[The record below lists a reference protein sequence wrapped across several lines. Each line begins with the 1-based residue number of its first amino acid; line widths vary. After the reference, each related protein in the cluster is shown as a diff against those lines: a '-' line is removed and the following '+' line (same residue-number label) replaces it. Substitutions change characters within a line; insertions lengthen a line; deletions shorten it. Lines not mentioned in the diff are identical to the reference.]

1 MSTRGVPGWLMSFE
15 ISDDIG
21 RKGLDGPSN
30 ERWGFIAHPPLGA
43 SNKRVHYTNTCSQI
57 VGDSMKALRFH
68 ASKDLRVE
76 DVDVPK
82 ACGPHQV
89 LLKNSYCGICGTD
102 LHEYL
107 HGPIQIPQ
115 NPFSKAVLPLILGH
129 EFSGV
134 VLATGSEVQNV
145 RVGDRVSVQP
155 NVIPGGDYY
164 DRRGWS
170 HLSDNL
176 SVVGLSY
183 PWGGMAD
190 RCLVY
195 DYNVAKLPPEV
206 SDEQGAMIEPA
217 AVAVNAI
224 ENSDL
229 HAGETILITGGGPI
243 GALVGL
249 AASAAGASKIF
260 ISEVNGLRRKLLK
273 SWDLFTAIYDPSDQD
288 VPAIVKE
295 QTESGVGVDVAIEC
309 VGNEKALATC
319 MDSVRRRG
327 TLVQIGLPTRST
339 AVDLHKLVT
348 KDLTYRGSWAY
359 KNTAWPRVIS
369 MVASGKLPV
378 QKAITGKVKLENAV
392 KQGFDALTDPNS
404 AHLKIG

>member
-1 MSTRGVPGWLMSFE
+1 
-15 ISDDIG
+15 
-21 RKGLDGPSN
+21 
-30 ERWGFIAHPPLGA
+30 
-43 SNKRVHYTNTCSQI
+43 
-57 VGDSMKALRFH
+57 MKALRFH
-68 ASKDLRVE
+68 GRKDLRVDDVE
-76 DVDVPK
+76 DP
-82 ACGPHQV
+82 ASCGPHQV
-89 LLKNSYCGICGTD
+89 LVKNSYCGICGTD

-115 NPFSKAVLPLILGH
+115 KPHPFSNAVVPLILGH

-134 VLATGSEVQNV
+134 VEKVGSDVQNV
-145 RVGDRVSVQP
+145 RPGDHVSIQP

-183 PWGGMAD
+183 PWGGMAE

-224 ENSDL
+224 ENGDL
-229 HAGETILITGGGPI
+229 KAGDTILITGGGPI
-243 GALVGL
+243 GALVGM

-260 ISEVNGLRRKLLK
+260 LSEPNPIRREFLA
-273 SWDLFTAIYDPSDQD
+273 SWNVFTGIYDPLSQD
-288 VPAIVKE
+288 VPTLVRQE
-295 QTESGVGVDVAIEC
+295 TESGVGVDVAVEC

-319 MDSVRRRG
+319 MDAVRRRG
-327 TLVQIGLPTRST
+327 TVVQIGLPTRPASI
-339 AVDLHKLVT
+339 DLHKLVT

-359 KNTAWPRVIS
+359 KNTAWPKVIGL
-369 MVASGKLPV
+369 VASGKLPV
-378 QKAITGKVKLENAV
+378 EKAITGKVKLDAAV
-392 KQGFDALTDPNS
+392 RQGFDALAAPDS
-404 AHLKIG
+404 AHIKILVEAPLHAGTP

>member
-1 MSTRGVPGWLMSFE
+1 
-15 ISDDIG
+15 
-21 RKGLDGPSN
+21 
-30 ERWGFIAHPPLGA
+30 
-43 SNKRVHYTNTCSQI
+43 
-57 VGDSMKALRFH
+57 MKALRFH

-76 DVDVPK
+76 DVDGPK
-82 ACGPHQV
+82 ACGPHEV

-115 NPFSKAVLPLILGH
+115 KPHPFSKAVLPLILGH
-129 EFSGV
+129 EFSAV
-134 VLATGSEVQNV
+134 VLAAGSEVRNV
-145 RVGDRVSVQP
+145 QIGDRVSVQP

-224 ENSDL
+224 DNSDL
-229 HAGETILITGGGPI
+229 RAGETILITGGGPI
-243 GALVGL
+243 GALVAL

-260 ISEVNGLRRKLLK
+260 LSEVNGLRRKLLQ
-273 SWDLFTAIYDPSDQD
+273 SWDLFTGIYDPQ
-288 VPAIVKE
+288 KW
-295 QTESGVGVDVAIEC
+295 
-309 VGNEKALATC
+309 
-319 MDSVRRRG
+319 SVTKGLGKYVLDTGSKLSYDG
-327 TLVQIGLPTRST
+327 TISVT
-339 AVDLHKLVT
+339 AVPEPSTWAMMLLGFAGLGFVG
-348 KDLTYRGSWAY
+348 YR
-359 KNTAWPRVIS
+359 
-369 MVASGKLPV
+369 
-378 QKAITGKVKLENAV
+378 KAKGNVLLA
-392 KQGFDALTDPNS
+392 A
-404 AHLKIG
+404 

>member
-1 MSTRGVPGWLMSFE
+1 
-15 ISDDIG
+15 
-21 RKGLDGPSN
+21 
-30 ERWGFIAHPPLGA
+30 
-43 SNKRVHYTNTCSQI
+43 
-57 VGDSMKALRFH
+57 MKALRFH

-76 DVDVPK
+76 DVDAPE
-82 ACGPHQV
+82 AHGPHEV

-115 NPFSKAVLPLILGH
+115 KPHPFSKAVLPLILGH
-129 EFSGV
+129 EFSAV
-134 VLATGSEVQNV
+134 VLAAGSEVRNV
-145 RVGDRVSVQP
+145 QIGDRVSVQP

-190 RCLVY
+190 QCLVY
-195 DYNVAKLPPEV
+195 DYNVAKLPAEL

-217 AVAVNAI
+217 AVAVNVI

-260 ISEVNGLRRKLLK
+260 LSEVNGLRRNLLK
-273 SWDLFTAIYDPSDQD
+273 SWDLFTGIYDPLNED

-309 VGNEKALATC
+309 VGNERALATC

-327 TLVQIGLPTRST
+327 TLVQVGLPTRST

-378 QKAITGKVKLENAV
+378 QKAITGRVKLENAV
-392 KQGFDALTDPNS
+392 EQGFDALADPNS
-404 AHLKIG
+404 AHLKILVEVPS

>member
-1 MSTRGVPGWLMSFE
+1 
-15 ISDDIG
+15 
-21 RKGLDGPSN
+21 
-30 ERWGFIAHPPLGA
+30 
-43 SNKRVHYTNTCSQI
+43 
-57 VGDSMKALRFH
+57 MKALRFH
-68 ASKDLRVE
+68 ARKDLRVE
-76 DVDVPK
+76 EVEVPK
-82 ACGPHQV
+82 SCGPHQV
-89 LLKNSYCGICGTD
+89 LVKNSYCGICGTD

-115 NPFSKAVLPLILGH
+115 KPHPFSKAVLPLILGH

-134 VLATGSEVQNV
+134 VLETGSEVQNV
-145 RVGDRVSVQP
+145 RAGDRVSIQP

-176 SVVGLSY
+176 AVVGLSY
-183 PWGGMAD
+183 PWGGMAE

-224 ENSDL
+224 EHGDRR
-229 HAGETILITGGGPI
+229 AGDTILVTGGGPI
-243 GALVGL
+243 GALVAL
-249 AASAAGASKIF
+249 VASAAGAAKIF
-260 ISEVNGLRRKLLK
+260 LSEPNKIRREFLN
-273 SWDLFTAIYDPSDQD
+273 SWKVCTGIYDPLSQD
-288 VPAIVKE
+288 VAAIVKE

-319 MDSVRRRG
+319 IDSVHRHG
-327 TLVQIGLPTRST
+327 TVVQVGLPTR
-339 AVDLHKLVT
+339 AAAIDLHKLVT
-348 KDLTYRGSWAY
+348 KDITYCGSWAY

-378 QKAITGKVKLENAV
+378 EKAITGNVKLDDAV
-392 KQGFDALTDPNS
+392 EQGFNALTDANS
-404 AHLKIG
+404 AHIKILVQAP